1 MLFSVATCPAE
12 FNIVQWEETEVS
24 GNPII
29 LYCPNDPSSFL
40 IRFCSDAGWSTI
52 SGSCRMSLRDS
63 ESIIDS

>member
-1 MLFSVATCPAE
+1 MLFSTATCPAE

-29 LYCPNDPSSFL
+29 LYCPNAPSSPL
-40 IRFCSDAGWSTI
+40 IRFCTEAGWSAI